1 MAPATTDFWQI
12 LLASEWTLS
21 HPIREAKQNACM
33 SLSKFC
39 EDPLKPLPFGVMK
52 HTQLRNP
59 HQRGRCLMAKSSKPC
74 RTNFWNYQQT
84 MFDYQRVR
92 WFLVVFFIF
101 TRSLVLYGFVLFLLR
116 VRWVIFVLFLSYF
129 SILDIIISAISAPGH
144 RTHLVPT
151 INFQS
156 LGILNMPQGH
166 SLGVNP
172 SWLNKVKHD
181 KCCWSIVVN
190 SVSIPD

>member
-1 MAPATTDFWQI
+1 MHQLSYRLGAPLCADFEKGTGTLFFWGHIKDSWTRYPTEKTMAPATTDFWQI

-101 TRSLVLYGFVLFLLR
+101 TRSLVLYGFVLFLLGKMSH
-116 VRWVIFVLFLSYF
+116 LC
-129 SILDIIISAISAPGH
+129 SIS
-144 RTHLVPT
+144 
-151 INFQS
+151 
-156 LGILNMPQGH
+156 
-166 SLGVNP
+166 
-172 SWLNKVKHD
+172 
-181 KCCWSIVVN
+181 
-190 SVSIPD
+190 